1 MNSINR
7 IAYSNRKI
15 DKTMHLFWSKNMT
28 NWAQYDNHWLSR
40 PGWNVINVIL
50 SMVWWSNR
58 VISLYLYIDENWI
71 KNYHFQ
77 KNSQRIE
84 DLASY
89 SSFFFDFMNGS
100 FKWFTYWNY
109 QMSVW
114 CCLPSQRFWC
124 LISIKIQNL
133 DKLSNQ
139 QSCSIG
145 VNNNGIH
152 RSHYQLWIVS
162 TLSIHLFYAFN
173 VNICACG
180 WCISWVLG

>member
-89 SSFFFDFMNGS
+89 SSFFF
-100 FKWFTYWNY
+100 WFHEWIF
-109 QMSVW
+109 QMIHI
-114 CCLPSQRFWC
+114 L
-124 LISIKIQNL
+124 
-133 DKLSNQ
+133 KLSNVCVML
-139 QSCSIG
+139 SCITTIL
-145 VNNNGIH
+145 VPD
-152 RSHYQLWIVS
+152 
-162 TLSIHLFYAFN
+162 FN
-173 VNICACG
+173 QD
-180 WCISWVLG
+180 SKFR

>member
-89 SSFFFDFMNGS
+89 SSFFF
-100 FKWFTYWNY
+100 
-109 QMSVW
+109 
-114 CCLPSQRFWC
+114 
-124 LISIKIQNL
+124 LISWM
-133 DKLSNQ
+133 DLSNDSHIEIIKCLCDVVFHHNDFGAWF
-139 QSCSIG
+139 QSRFKI
-145 VNNNGIH
+145 
-152 RSHYQLWIVS
+152 
-162 TLSIHLFYAFN
+162 
-173 VNICACG
+173 
-180 WCISWVLG
+180 